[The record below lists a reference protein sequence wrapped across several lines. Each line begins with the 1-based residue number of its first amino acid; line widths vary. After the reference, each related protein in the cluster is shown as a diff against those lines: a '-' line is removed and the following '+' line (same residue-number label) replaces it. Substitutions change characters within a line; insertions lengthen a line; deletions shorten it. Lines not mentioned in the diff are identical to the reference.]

1 MIWGLLAV
9 IIVLL
14 AIIGFLVAR
23 EQRSRRLKAEFGPEY
38 GRAVAQH
45 GDQHAAE
52 QELASRRQRLSQ
64 FDIRPLEPTARERYL
79 DRWGAT
85 QRHFVDEPLEA
96 VGQAHVLVQEVMR
109 DRGYPVDEDFAQR
122 AADLS
127 VEHPDLVENYRS
139 ANEISVRARAGQV
152 TTEELRQSM
161 VHFRALFDDLLAPG
175 EGAGDDGGTRDD
187 VTLSGGGDQTE
198 VAQRTTQRG

>member
-14 AIIGFLVAR
+14 AIIGVLVAR
-23 EQRSRRLKAEFGPEY
+23 QQRSRRLKAEFGPEY
-38 GRAVAQH
+38 SRAVTQH
-45 GDQHAAE
+45 GDQRAAE

-64 FDIRPLEPTARERYL
+64 FDIRSLEPAARERYL

-85 QRHFVDEPLEA
+85 QRHFVDEPLDA

-109 DRGYPVDEDFAQR
+109 DRGYPVDQDFAQR

-139 ANEISVRARAGQV
+139 ANEISIRARSGQAS
-152 TTEELRQSM
+152 TEELRQSM
-161 VHFRALFDDLLAPG
+161 VHYRALFDDLLAPG
-175 EGAGDDGGTRDD
+175 DSADDGGGIRDD
-187 VTLSGGGDQTE
+187 TIHSGDGDQAE